1 MVPALCCVHCDS
13 ASEAVACYLSLLIFP
28 TLGLLFTGGFH
39 CLTAASASLWVL
51 VSNIQTSWKEDFIG
65 SVSHYAEK
73 YAFDVQRA
81 SPRFR

>member
-1 MVPALCCVHCDS
+1 MVPALCCIHCDS
-13 ASEAVACYLSLLIFP
+13 ASEAVDCYLSFLIFP

-39 CLTAASASLWVL
+39 GLIAASASLWFL

-65 SVSHYAEK
+65 SVCHYTEK

-81 SPRFR
+81 LPRFR